1 MKGYYAIGTAA
12 VSVFFFEILENNST
26 EIKMV
31 SHE

>member
-12 VSVFFFEILENNST
+12 VSVFFEILENNST